1 MFCYAYVISN
11 LSSHLLHTIDIYL

>member
-11 LSSHLLHTIDIYL
+11 LSSHLLHTIDLYL